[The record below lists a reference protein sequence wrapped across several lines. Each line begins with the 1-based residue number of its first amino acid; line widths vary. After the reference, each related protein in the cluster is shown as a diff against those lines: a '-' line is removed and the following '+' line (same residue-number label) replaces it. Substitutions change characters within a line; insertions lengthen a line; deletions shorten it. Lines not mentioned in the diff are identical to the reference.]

1 MAVIF
6 IIPAWTWIIVGFL
19 LSLIPK
25 RPIKISSASMQQVFF
40 TFSFAFILLNIALSF
55 ILAAIAKGS
64 MSMTSDSLLQMA
76 QIFLILAMLVFGFLI
91 GEIVLAIR
99 EGKKNKQQDDKQKT
113 ESSNLEDIATG
124 VMLIIKAISN
134 MTRERKGKGD

>member
-1 MAVIF
+1 
-6 IIPAWTWIIVGFL
+6 
-19 LSLIPK
+19 
-25 RPIKISSASMQQVFF
+25 
-40 TFSFAFILLNIALSF
+40 
-55 ILAAIAKGS
+55 
-64 MSMTSDSLLQMA
+64 MTSDSLLQMA